1 MPSQLISSRCA
12 FLITKFYICRPD
24 DGRCRQ
30 PKHVVPLNTGPIY
43 YICMVVF
50 VGKCNNLITN
60 AGLMQLPSD
69 VSVGQALAVPFF
81 SCPILW
87 LSHSLAVPFF
97 SCPSLHPQV
106 RQLDTEQETVSQT
119 FIFFQHS
126 LTFCKVIF
134 RDSWLQSLQLTS
146 TQHPAISYAQMQ
158 LY

>member
-81 SCPILW
+81 SCP
-87 LSHSLAVPFF
+87 
-97 SCPSLHPQV
+97 SLHPQV